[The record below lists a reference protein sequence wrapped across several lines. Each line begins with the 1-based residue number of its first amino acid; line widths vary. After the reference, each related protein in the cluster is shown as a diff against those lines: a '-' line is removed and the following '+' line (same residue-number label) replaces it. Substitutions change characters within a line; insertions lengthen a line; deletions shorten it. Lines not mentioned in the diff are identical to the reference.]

1 MPTTLLI
8 TGDGL
13 RMREGP
19 STAAVVKVKLGKGTR
34 VAQLETAPGWFRVRT
49 PAGVTG
55 WISAQFAVPESP
67 QAQPAPPPAPAGN
80 AFAWYRAAR
89 QEEGVSEIEGPK
101 SSKRILEYH
110 ATCSLKATSDDIAW
124 CSAFVNWCMKQAG
137 VKGTNDAGARSW
149 LHWGR
154 SIPQPVEG
162 CVAVLKRTENPA
174 KGHVAFFVR
183 REGDKVIL
191 LGGNQGNR
199 VREAPYDAS
208 RVLSFR
214 LPKE

>member
-19 STAAVVKVKLGKGTR
+19 STSAVVKVKLGKGTR
-34 VAQLETAPGWFRVRT
+34 VAQLEAAPGWFRVRT
-49 PAGVTG
+49 PEGTTG
-55 WISAQFAVPESP
+55 WISAQFAVPESAQP
-67 QAQPAPPPAPAGN
+67 QPAPAPAPGS
-80 AFAWYRAAR
+80 AFAWYRVAR
-89 QEEGVSEIEGPK
+89 QEEGVSEVEGPK
-101 SSKRILEYH
+101 SNKRILEYH
-110 ATCSLKATSDDIAW
+110 ATCSLKATSDDVAW
-124 CSAFVNWCMKQAG
+124 CSAFVNWCMQQAG

-149 LHWGR
+149 LNWGR
-154 SIPQPVEG
+154 AIQQPVEG
-162 CVAVLKRTENPA
+162 CVAVLKRTDNPT

-183 REGDKVIL
+183 REGSNLIL

-208 RVLSFR
+208 RLLSFR